1 METLLVT
8 GVAGFIGSH
17 VANHLQKKGHK
28 IYGVDDLSSGK
39 IENIPKEIEFI
50 ELNLASK
57 NIENKLPK
65 KVDKVIHLAGQ
76 SSGEISFE
84 NPVDDLYKNTISSL
98 NLIDFSLNKEVKRF
112 VYASSMSVYGEV
124 SSNPAREDSEL
135 QPSSCYGV
143 GKLASEKYLEVYKN
157 HLPMVILRIFNVY
170 GPGQDMEN
178 LKQGMISI
186 YLSQALNTNSI
197 EIKGSL
203 ERFRDFIHIDDVV
216 KAISIILEEKDALN
230 NIFNI
235 GTGIKTT
242 VRELISMIEVNF
254 NNLKVSESSPTP
266 GDQFGIYA
274 DINKMKRI
282 LNFSPEISLEE
293 GLKSFID
300 WSRDK

>member
-1 METLLVT
+1 M
-8 GVAGFIGSH
+8 
-17 VANHLQKKGHK
+17 
-28 IYGVDDLSSGK
+28 
-39 IENIPKEIEFI
+39 
-50 ELNLASK
+50 
-57 NIENKLPK
+57 
-65 KVDKVIHLAGQ
+65 
-76 SSGEISFE
+76 
-84 NPVDDLYKNTISSL
+84 
-98 NLIDFSLNKEVKRF
+98 
-112 VYASSMSVYGEV
+112 
-124 SSNPAREDSEL
+124 
-135 QPSSCYGV
+135 
-143 GKLASEKYLEVYKN
+143 
-157 HLPMVILRIFNVY
+157 
-170 GPGQDMEN
+170 
-178 LKQGMISI
+178 
-186 YLSQALNTNSI
+186 
-197 EIKGSL
+197 
-203 ERFRDFIHIDDVV
+203 